1 MLETTSILRSTR
13 AALGIGED
21 TTAFDAELMLH
32 INNALSSLQ
41 QAGCIKKLAV
51 TGETEQWIDVK
62 DVTKVYGNES
72 WNLIPVYVYMKTKV
86 IFDPPPPS
94 NVEYYDKYLQEV
106 FWRIKTAYEEDTWT
120 TT

>member
-41 QAGCIKKLAV
+41 QAGCTKKLTV
-51 TGETEQWIDVK
+51 TGETEQWIDAK
-62 DVTKVYGNES
+62 DTTKVYGNEY
-72 WNLIPVYVYMKTKV
+72 WDLVPMYVHMKTKI

-120 TT
+120 II